1 MLGPL
6 LFNIFLAD
14 LFFAVYD
21 IDIASYADDNTPYM
35 IIDNADDF
43 ITSLD
48 QASNGL
54 SKWFKNNLLKSSA
67 DKCHLL
73 VSTND
78 KVNTNVDKFKIDKRN
93 TENY

>member
-1 MLGPL
+1 M
-6 LFNIFLAD
+6 
-14 LFFAVYD
+14 FFAVND

-35 IIDNADDF
+35 IVNNVDDF
-43 ITSLD
+43 ITFLG

-54 SKWFKNNLLKSSA
+54 PKWFKNNLLKISA
-67 DKCHLL
+67 TKCNLL

-78 KVNTNVDKFKIDKRN
+78 KVNTNVDKFEIDKRN